1 MYIMISVAL
10 LLLAAVTYFYLFKIG
25 RHFDRAA
32 FYRRNS
38 AGLEEFSTYDE
49 SEKTR
54 LKEAGAKALM
64 TLLTFVVFIPSLLGG
79 VGFLFVG
86 LTAD

>member
-1 MYIMISVAL
+1 MYVMIGVAL
-10 LLLAAVTYFYLFKIG
+10 LLLAAVTYYYLFKIG

-32 FYRRNS
+32 FERRNS

-54 LKEAGAKALM
+54 MKEAGARALM

-79 VGFLFVG
+79 IGFLFVG
-86 LTAD
+86 LTAN

>member
-1 MYIMISVAL
+1 MYVMIGVAL
-10 LLLAAVTYFYLFKIG
+10 LLLAAATYYYLFKIG

-32 FYRRNS
+32 FERRNA
-38 AGLEEFSTYDE
+38 AGIEEFSNYDE
-49 SEKTR
+49 KEKTR
-54 LKEAGAKALM
+54 LKEAGARALM

>member
-1 MYIMISVAL
+1 MISVAL